1 MTTAAVETG
10 LFALDSAA
18 STVALKHRTMWGMV
32 TVKGT
37 FTSVTGQGEVRPDG
51 TATGTVSLDA
61 ASLDTKHA
69 KRDAHLRSDDFFAAD
84 QFPAIVFEVLDATRR
99 GEDTV
104 TVHGRLTVRGIT
116 RPQTVTATVTQAGPD
131 AVTLTAEF
139 TVDRAQFG
147 LTWNQMG
154 MMRGL
159 TTVDA
164 TLRFQRTSA

>member
-10 LFALDSAA
+10 LFVLDSAA
-18 STVALKHRTMWGMV
+18 STVTLKHKTMWGLV

-37 FTSVTGQGEVRPDG
+37 FTSVTGQGEVRADG
-51 TATGTVSLDA
+51 TATGTVGLDV
-61 ASLDTKHA
+61 ASLETRHA

-84 QFPAIVFEVLDATRR
+84 QFPAIVFDVLEATRR
-99 GEDTV
+99 GDGTV

-116 RPQTVTATVTQAGPD
+116 RPQTVTATLTQAGPD
-131 AVTLTAEF
+131 GVTLTTEF
-139 TVDRAQFG
+139 TVDRTEFG

-159 TTVDA
+159 ATVDA